1 MRNKTY
7 RSVSN
12 YLRLSHRQFF
22 LIDRLAWHSKNL
34 YNVALYN
41 IRQHYSEWTENS
53 NYLTGV
59 RPDIVSKVDILIG
72 SFLPYTRK
80 KTFPHKDICNYVR
93 VKPNEN
99 FSILH
104 NDVAQQTAQSVEEA
118 YHSFFELN
126 RMYRSGKLSDRPHPP
141 RYLEKD
147 GRYQLAF
154 PTAHL
159 RMKNGYVTLGV
170 SHQFRRQYGVTKK
183 ELTFKIPPYIRRYK
197 INEVTILPINN
208 GMTYKIKFSYIPPKT
223 PADVMPDRY
232 LAIDLGL
239 DNFATFVETA
249 TGTAV
254 ILDGTYLKSTNRW
267 YNKENARLQAI
278 KDKQKLPQKLTNRQE
293 RLLNWRNNK
302 VNEAMNRF
310 AKYIVTYAIE
320 RKIGTIVLPTW
331 EGIKKKITLGKRT
344 NQNFVQIPYAK
355 FRSKL
360 LSYCQLYGIVYDDT
374 HDERYTSQVDALAR
388 DPIKKPPYGKKRR
401 IERGLYQSVTGTVIN
416 ADVNGALNHLRNVA
430 GDSVIPQIISSGRVN
445 RPVRIRLAFERQDLE
460 LSDRHPSYALNCDSS
475 ITVASPRL

>member
-12 YLRLSHRQFF
+12 YLRLSHRQFY

-41 IRQHYSEWTENS
+41 IRQHYYEWQENAT
-53 NYLTGV
+53 YLTGV
-59 RPDIVSKVDILIG
+59 RPDVVSKVDILIG
-72 SFLPYTRK
+72 SFLPYTRSK
-80 KTFPHKDICNYVR
+80 DFPYKDISNYAR
-93 VKPNEN
+93 TRPNEN
-99 FSILH
+99 YSLLH
-104 NDVAQQTAQSVEEA
+104 SDAAQQTIKSVEEA
-118 YHSFFELN
+118 YHSFFELIKKYN
-126 RMYRSGKLSDRPHPP
+126 RGELSDCPHPP
-141 RYLEKD
+141 HYLDKD

-154 PTAHL
+154 PAAHL
-159 RMKNGYVTLGV
+159 RMKNGYVTIGV
-170 SHQFRRQYGVTKK
+170 SHQFRRQYGVTKN
-183 ELTFKIPPYIRRYK
+183 ELTFKIPPQIRRYK
-197 INEVTILPINN
+197 ITEVTILPINN

-223 PADVMPDRY
+223 PADVLPDRY

-267 YNKENARLQAI
+267 YNKETARLQAI
-278 KDKQKLPQKLTNRQE
+278 KEKQKLPQKLTHRQE

-302 VNEAMNRF
+302 INEAMNRF
-310 AKYIVTYAIE
+310 ARYIVAYAID
-320 RKIGTIVLPTW
+320 RKIGTIILPTW

-344 NQNFVQIPYAK
+344 NQNFVQIPYAT

-360 LSYCQLYGIVYDDT
+360 LSYCQRYGIIFDDT
-374 HDERYTSQVDALAR
+374 HDERYTSQVDALAL

-401 IERGLYQSVTGTVIN
+401 IERGLYQSATGTVIN
-416 ADVNGALNHLRNVA
+416 ADVNGALNHLRKVA

-445 RPVRIRLAFERQDLE
+445 RPVRIRLAFEGPDLE
-460 LSDRHPSYALNCDSS
+460 LSDRHPSYVLN
-475 ITVASPRL
+475 